1 MPGAAPRM
9 KVEAFTGTVADTAEG
24 LKAAVRLNNGVPMPW
39 LGLGVYQ
46 LAPKGGV
53 AAAVRQ
59 ALALG
64 YRSIDT
70 ATIYGNEQ
78 GVGEGIRSSGLTR
91 GELFVT
97 TKVWNDDMRADRVE
111 AALAESLE
119 RLGLDFVD
127 LYLLHWPIKGKAVAS
142 WRALER
148 MHRAGRIRAIGVS
161 NFMRSHLDELLAAA
175 EIVPVVNQI
184 EFHPYLQSRPLVTHC
199 QSLGIRVEAWSPL
212 MQGRTVLQDPVLM
225 EIAARHGKTVAQ
237 VILRWNVQSGIV
249 TIPKTSTPHR
259 MDENA
264 RVFDFAL
271 TAGELAAI
279 GQLDRNERVGP
290 DPHAF
295 NF

>member
-1 MPGAAPRM
+1 MNVG
-9 KVEAFTGTVADTAEG
+9 AFTGTMADRAEG
-24 LKAAVRLNNGVPMPW
+24 LKASVRLNNGVAMPW

-46 LAPKGGV
+46 LAPEGGV
-53 AAAVRQ
+53 AASVLQ

-78 GVGEGIRSSGLTR
+78 GVGEAIRSSGVPR

-111 AALAESLE
+111 AALAESLG
-119 RLGLDFVD
+119 RLGLDYVD
-127 LYLLHWPIKGKAVAS
+127 LYLLHWPIRGKAVAA

-148 MHRAGRIRAIGVS
+148 MQRAGRIRAIGVS

-175 EIVPVVNQI
+175 EIVPAVNQI
-184 EFHPYLQSRPLVTHC
+184 EFHPYLQSPPLVAHC
-199 QSLGIRVEAWSPL
+199 QALGVRVEAWSPL
-212 MQGRTVLQDPVLM
+212 MQGRAVLRDPVLV
-225 EIAARHGKTVAQ
+225 EIAERHGRTVAQ
-237 VILRWNVQSGIV
+237 VILRWNVQTGVV

-271 TAGELAAI
+271 TATELAAI
-279 GQLDRNERVGP
+279 GGLDRNERVGP
-290 DPHAF
+290 DPHSF

>member
-1 MPGAAPRM
+1 M
-9 KVEAFTGTVADTAEG
+9 KVETFTGTLAEMSEG
-24 LKAAVRLNNGVPMPW
+24 LKASVRLNNGVAMPW
-39 LGLGVYQ
+39 LGLGVYK
-46 LAPKGGV
+46 LAPTDGM

-70 ATIYGNEQ
+70 ATIYGNER
-78 GVGEGIRSSGLTR
+78 GVGEAIRSSGVPR

-111 AALAESLE
+111 AAFSESLG
-119 RLGLDFVD
+119 RLGLDYVD
-127 LYLLHWPIKGKAVAS
+127 LYLLHWPIKGKALAS
-142 WRALER
+142 WRVLER
-148 MHRAGRIRAIGVS
+148 IQRSGRIRAIGVS

-175 EIVPVVNQI
+175 EIVPAVNQI
-184 EFHPYLQSRPLVTHC
+184 EFHPYLQSPPLVAHC
-199 QSLGIRVEAWSPL
+199 QALGIRVEAWSPL
-212 MQGRTVLQDPVLM
+212 MQARAVFQDPVLM
-225 EIAARHGKTVAQ
+225 EIAARHGRTVAQ
-237 VILRWNVQSGIV
+237 VILRWNIQGGIV
-249 TIPKTSTPHR
+249 TIPKSSTPSR

-264 RVFDFAL
+264 RIFDFAL

-279 GQLDRNERVGP
+279 GRLDRNERIGP